1 MNFTNPSA
9 KFDLDKNYQLVLKWL
24 GLDGHIVTIQITSKL
39 QEGTQKTGSTEYH
52 HPNLTVI
59 LNCTDGGSDA
69 VFSDVIHK
77 N

>member
-24 GLDGHIVTIQITSKL
+24 GLVGHIVTIQITSKL
-39 QEGTQKTGSTEYH
+39 QEGTQKTGSTDYH